1 MVNPNRQVPKPGAGW
16 HGDPERHSRVGK
28 LGGAA
33 LWRKIKDG
41 TVKWRK
47 PFNVKGEEVKGEEGQ
62 SDTASPTYPVGP
74 YRRRRRLLEFAS
86 VLKEEE

>member
-47 PFNVKGEEVKGEEGQ
+47 LQDEAPLAPLQDE
-62 SDTASPTYPVGP
+62 ASPAPLPTYPSMLAH
-74 YRRRRRLLEFAS
+74 RRRRRPLDSAS

>member
-1 MVNPNRQVPKPGAGW
+1 MVNPNRRVPKPGAGW
-16 HGDPERHSRVGK
+16 YGDPEGHSRAGK

-47 PFNVKGEEVKGEEGQ
+47 LQDEALQDE
-62 SDTASPTYPVGP
+62 ASPAPLPTCPSMLAN
-74 YRRRRRLLEFAS
+74 RRRCRPLEGAS
-86 VLKEEE
+86 VPKEEE